1 MGLMI
6 LSHDFN
12 AGCCLAIDM
21 GIHSMSQCLSWC
33 TKCTVC
39 IVYITIN
46 VAPTQVWIAV
56 FLSCLFIRKC
66 TVCIVYI
73 IINVA
78 LPKFGLQCYFLICLL
93 ENVRFV
99 LYIL

>member
-1 MGLMI
+1 ML
-6 LSHDFN
+6 LSYLF
-12 AGCCLAIDM
+12 IR
-21 GIHSMSQCLSWC
+21 
-33 TKCTVC
+33 KCTVC
-39 IVYITIN
+39 IVYIIIN
-46 VAPTQVWIAV
+46 VAPAQVWIVV

-78 LPKFGLQCYFLICLL
+78 PPKFGLQCFFLVCLL